1 MKDDRKL
8 STSDIAA
15 ATDRTDRDDRR
26 VPPEAG
32 PGRRHIALDR
42 DEPTSPPPAADGP
55 RNVADEPV
63 AQLFAAEDAA
73 AFRTRWSGIQTGFVD
88 EPRRAVEEADS
99 LVAEVMKRLAEG
111 FANERRDLEAQ
122 WERADQVSTEDLRLA
137 MRRYRAFFERLL
149 AV

>member
-15 ATDRTDRDDRR
+15 ATDRDDRR
-26 VPPEAG
+26 VPPDAM

-63 AQLFAAEDAA
+63 AQLFATEDAA

-111 FANERRDLEAQ
+111 FANERRGLEAQ

>member
-1 MKDDRKL
+1 MKDERKL

-15 ATDRTDRDDRR
+15 ATDREVRR
-26 VPPEAG
+26 ETS
-32 PGRRHIALDR
+32 RISLDR
-42 DEPTSPPPAADGP
+42 ERRLSTPDPPPSPAPDGP
-55 RNVADEPV
+55 RTVEEPV

-73 AFRTRWSGIQTGFVD
+73 AYRTRWSGIQTGFVD
-88 EPRRAVEEADS
+88 EPRKAVEEADT

-111 FANERRDLEAQ
+111 FATERQGLEKQ

-137 MRRYRAFFERLL
+137 MRRYRSFFERLL

>member
-1 MKDDRKL
+1 MKDERKL

-15 ATDRTDRDDRR
+15 ATDREDRPVTRDDATVRR
-26 VPPEAG
+26 
-32 PGRRHIALDR
+32 RIALDR

-88 EPRRAVEEADS
+88 EPRRAVEEADT

-111 FANERRDLEAQ
+111 FANERRDLEAG

-149 AV
+149 AI